1 MNAAPV
7 VLLIPI
13 LLIILLLSVLWT
25 ILPFA
30 IFGIKKRL
38 NDLTLR
44 AELQLEVLRQIRDG
58 ERDPQLSPLP
68 DRDELRYVGFR

>member
-7 VLLIPI
+7 VLLVPI
-13 LLIILLLSVLWT
+13 LLFILLLSVLWT

-38 NDLTLR
+38 DELTLR

-58 ERDPQLSPLP
+58 ERDHQSPPLP
-68 DRDELRYVGFR
+68 DRDEER

>member
-1 MNAAPV
+1 MNAVPV

-13 LLIILLLSVLWT
+13 LLFILLLSVLWT

-30 IFGIKKRL
+30 VFGIKKRL
-38 NDLTLR
+38 NELTFR

-58 ERDPQLSPLP
+58 ERDPQLPPLP
-68 DRDELRYVGFR
+68 DGEER